1 MGSQVARTSQA
12 KVYLATDADYFHTDT
27 LSLVAGEY
35 TVTEVKYYDKK
46 RQNLLL
52 VTNPNIEI
60 TVAPNVLNKQD
71 IDVTYPENMKAIS
84 DIGNGFHVFRI
95 GYINVLFVK
104 YIRSYGN
111 LDVRIGNEQQIL
123 ALLVIILHF
132 RNGIFTCNQ

>member
-71 IDVTYPENMKAIS
+71 IDVTYPE
-84 DIGNGFHVFRI
+84 
-95 GYINVLFVK
+95 
-104 YIRSYGN
+104 
-111 LDVRIGNEQQIL
+111 
-123 ALLVIILHF
+123 
-132 RNGIFTCNQ
+132 T